1 MSRKALLVTLM
12 ALVAAPALAN
22 DTTAELAT
30 GGLIFVRSDQI
41 AMESEDLFISPS
53 EVRVRYE
60 FRNRGEADVESVV
73 AFPMPDIKAD
83 PYTITSIP
91 EGARDNFLGFTVEVD
106 GTAIEPELDQRVFA
120 AEVDVTDLLREYA
133 IPLWPYGEGA
143 QAAIAG
149 LDVAVLDDWVAR
161 GILIIEEYD
170 GGSGMKKVWSP
181 LWKLKSTYWWTMT
194 FPAGERIEVKHA
206 YTPSVGGTV
215 ATTFI
220 EDGKAKGEIYEEYKS
235 KFCMDGGFV
244 RAVEAAAAKSP
255 DKYAPY
261 FETWISYVLT
271 TGGNWATTIEKFK
284 LTIDKG
290 SPRNL
295 VSFCGTG
302 VKKTG
307 PTTFEMTAE
316 DFYPQRDLDIL
327 ILRPLEGDGN

>member
-1 MSRKALLVTLM
+1 MLRRILLAL
-12 ALVAAPALAN
+12 AIAAPWPALAN

-41 AMESEDLFISPS
+41 AMESEDLFISPG

-60 FRNRGEADVESVV
+60 FRNRGDADIESVV

-83 PYTITSIP
+83 PYTMTSIP
-91 EGARDNFLGFTVEVD
+91 EGERDNFLGFTVEVS
-106 GTAIEPELDQRVFA
+106 GSAIEPELDQRVFA
-120 AEVDVTDLLREYA
+120 AEVDVTELLRENA

-143 QAAIAG
+143 AAAIAE
-149 LDVAVLDDWVAR
+149 LDAGVLDDWVSR
-161 GILIIEEYD
+161 GILIIEEFD
-170 GGSGMKKVWSP
+170 DGSGMKKVWSP
-181 LWKLKSTYWWTMT
+181 FWKLKSTYWWTMT
-194 FPAGERIEVKHA
+194 FPAGERVEVKHS

-215 ATTFI
+215 ATTFL
-220 EDGKAKGEIYEEYKS
+220 EHGKARGDIYEEYKG
-235 KFCMDGGFV
+235 KYCMDGGFV

-261 FETWISYVLT
+261 YETWISYVLK
-271 TGGNWATTIEKFK
+271 TGANWATNIEKFK

-327 ILRPLEGDGN
+327 ILQPFESDGN